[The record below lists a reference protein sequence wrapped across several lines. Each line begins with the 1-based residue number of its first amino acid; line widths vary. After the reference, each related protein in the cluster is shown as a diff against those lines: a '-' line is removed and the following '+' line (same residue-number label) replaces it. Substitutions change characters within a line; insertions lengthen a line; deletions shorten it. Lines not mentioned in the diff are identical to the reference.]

1 MTEPKPLR
9 PDSQNTDGVA
19 GLPVSFGVA
28 FAPSAAA
35 SSSPVSAESG
45 QLREGTDAVQPSRT
59 TSRRRVRD
67 LRVVAEQLGQRDWA
81 ILHSVARW
89 RFLTTDQIVRLHFHE
104 HSLSSAPVIARRVLA
119 RLRRHRVLGALQR
132 PIGGKHAGS
141 AHLVH
146 YLDVIGDR
154 LLREGNMRERR
165 HRFYEP
171 STTFLRHLLAIA
183 ETHTGLVSAE
193 RQGTLQLVRSDNEPH
208 CWRSYNGIGGQ
219 PVTVKP
225 DLYLETA
232 PSPQSPFLDTW
243 FIEIDRG
250 TEHLPTLLRKSR
262 DYHDY
267 YQSGVEQSRD
277 GSFPLVV
284 WLMAARTRQRAQQ
297 RCEHLLAAIAADRTL
312 NPNLFRVIEP
322 EQLLPLIQKGAAL

>member
-1 MTEPKPLR
+1 MTGPKPLR
-9 PDSQNTDGVA
+9 PEPQNTDGGA

-35 SSSPVSAESG
+35 SSTPVSVESG
-45 QLREGTDAVQPSRT
+45 QLREGTDAVWPSRT

-67 LRVVAEQLGQRDWA
+67 PKVVAEQLGPRDWA
-81 ILHSVARW
+81 IVHSIARW
-89 RFLTTDQIVRLHFHE
+89 RFLTTDQIVRLHFYE
-104 HSLSSAPVIARRVLA
+104 QTLSSAPVIARRVLA

-141 AHLVH
+141 VHLVH
-146 YLDVIGDR
+146 HLDVIGDR
-154 LLREGNMRERR
+154 LLREGGMRGRR

-171 STTFLRHLLAIA
+171 STTFLHHLLAIG
-183 ETHTGLVSAE
+183 ETHIRLVSAE
-193 RQGTLQLVRSDNEPH
+193 RQGALQLVRSDNEPS
-208 CWRSYNGIGGQ
+208 CWRTYDGIGGQ
-219 PVTVKP
+219 PITVKP

-243 FIEIDRG
+243 FVEIDRG

-262 DYHDY
+262 EYHDY
-267 YQSGVEQSRD
+267 YQSGVEQIHD
-277 GSFPLVV
+277 DSFPLVV
-284 WLMAARTRQRAQQ
+284 WLMTARTRQRAQQ
-297 RCEHLLAAIAADRTL
+297 RCQRLLAAIAADRTL

-322 EQLLPLIQKGAAL
+322 DQLLPLIQKGAAL